1 MLGNSHA
8 RFLGGDGPET
18 GCPYPTV
25 CVPPGSLRGA
35 KNSAKAA
42 FDGNPLG
49 GKLNGFLF
57 LRSAQGRR

>member
-1 MLGNSHA
+1 
-8 RFLGGDGPET
+8 
-18 GCPYPTV
+18 
-25 CVPPGSLRGA
+25 LRGA

-57 LRSAQGRR
+57 LRTAQGR